1 MIIDALLFKSK
12 IIFNKRL
19 LIGLYKLILI
29 SLLTDMM
36 VRNELHLPQNFA
48 DKLIELESL
57 LEDQRSMDLITEL
70 NELYRVH
77 SSSCRLA

>member
-1 MIIDALLFKSK
+1 MISIMLLF
-12 IIFNKRL
+12 INLIPINKRL

-36 VRNELHLPQNFA
+36 VRNELNLPLNFA

-70 NELYRVH
+70 NELYRVYPL
-77 SSSCRLA
+77 SCRLA